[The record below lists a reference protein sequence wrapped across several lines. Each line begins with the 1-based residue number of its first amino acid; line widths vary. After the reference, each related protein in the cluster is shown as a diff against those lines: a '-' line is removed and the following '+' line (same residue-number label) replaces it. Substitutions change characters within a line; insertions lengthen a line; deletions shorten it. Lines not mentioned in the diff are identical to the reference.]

1 MNVNADM
8 FVSDFLLLN
17 WKTRPYKEAHKMRT
31 AIISKYF
38 HLISVAY
45 GLSSISTEFRL
56 CMPRSI
62 NIVQL
67 H

>member
-1 MNVNADM
+1 M
-8 FVSDFLLLN
+8 FVSNFLLLN
-17 WKTRPYKEAHKMRT
+17 WKTRPYKEAHKIET

-38 HLISVAY
+38 HLIIVAY
-45 GLSSISTEFRL
+45 GLSSISTEFL
-56 CMPRSI
+56 LHKPRSI